1 MLWVNNLVKRY
12 GKQEALKD
20 ISFHVEKGQTVGL
33 LGQNGAGKST
43 TMNIITGYLSS
54 DEGEVEIQGMD
65 ILDHP
70 IEVRQIIGYLPERPP
85 LYERMTVQEYLSFV
99 GELKKVNQR
108 VVLNQS
114 INFMRRLNL
123 YEQRNTQIK
132 HLSKGYKQRVGFMQA
147 LIGDPPLLILDE
159 PMVGLDPNQIVE
171 MRALI
176 RDLKKE
182 HTIILSSHILSE
194 IETLCD
200 HIIILDEGRVVAEN
214 TIENL
219 EEERGKEHILRVVVK
234 GNKGELHRILRETE
248 LVSRFSLMGEP
259 EPDVYEFQVVAY
271 PESDVR
277 DQLFLLFAQNQMIV
291 YSIQTEQFSLEEVFR
306 KVTGTRRDENE
317 SNL

>member
-1 MLWVNNLVKRY
+1 MLRVNNLVKRY

-20 ISFHVEKGQTVGL
+20 ISFRVEKGQTVGL

-70 IEVRQIIGYLPERPP
+70 IEVRQLIGYLPERPP
-85 LYERMTVQEYLSFV
+85 LYERMTVQEYLLFV

-219 EEERGKEHILRVVVK
+219 EEEQGKEHILRVVVK